1 MKIIRIKNCKEC
13 PYFDTDMDDSKE
25 DYGDLL
31 CLCGAIS
38 EIPFGA
44 RIIENKGKELSK
56 ILDEFL
62 IENADLNDENF
73 DKYREEED
81 KVNDEYFEKL
91 ELDIPKWCPL
101 EDYKE
106 GEE

>member
-1 MKIIRIKNCKEC
+1 MFTKN
-13 PYFDTDMDDSKE
+13 Y
-25 DYGDLL
+25 
-31 CLCGAIS
+31 
-38 EIPFGA
+38 
-44 RIIENKGKELSK
+44 IENKGKELSK

-106 GEE
+106 SEE